1 MPAPANSFTVDF
13 FSGPTTGTLTV
24 PPLSVAKAAVPPD
37 SRSARRGLRRVSR
50 SVRRRDVVGRH
61 ADLGRAHVAADT
73 GNLAGERGTR
83 ADRVGLVPAGDVHHH
98 GPLRALHR
106 VIGHGDVAARVLAG
120 DMRGVHPVGV
130 QVRARR
136 GPAGVTLP
144 AGVVV
149 AGQRAYVDGQRV
161 TGADIVRGQ
170 VPWGL
175 GDRGALQIVAVD
187 ARVSGV
193 DGVQR
198 GEVFLPDRGGLGVAD
213 R

>member
-37 SRSARRGLRRVSR
+37 WRSARRGLRRVSR

-83 ADRVGLVPAGDVHHH
+83 ADRVGLVPDGDVHHH

-106 VIGHGDVAARVLAG
+106 VIGHGDRSEE
-120 DMRGVHPVGV
+120 
-130 QVRARR
+130 RR
-136 GPAGVTLP
+136 GGK
-144 AGVVV
+144 
-149 AGQRAYVDGQRV
+149 
-161 TGADIVRGQ
+161 
-170 VPWGL
+170 
-175 GDRGALQIVAVD
+175 
-187 ARVSGV
+187 
-193 DGVQR
+193 
-198 GEVFLPDRGGLGVAD
+198 GGS
-213 R
+213 